1 MPSFASPARGG
12 HPFRV
17 VRRTVPAAL
26 WAVAALLACRDAQPA
41 ARDPVTDAANR
52 LAQAALRSDE
62 AYDLVSSLTT
72 EVGPRFAGTPG
83 EKAAQDWAE
92 RHLARLGFSQIR
104 KTEVFV
110 PRWVR
115 GEASFNVLEPF
126 AQAMPVLALGGSV
139 GTAAAGLTG
148 EIVAVPDIDALR
160 ALPAAA
166 VEGRIVFFTGRTERS
181 RDISRYRV
189 AVRARSEGASAAAAR
204 GASGVVIRSIST
216 SRERLPHTG
225 TVSYNISQPR
235 IPAVALS
242 NPDADA
248 LERQLATGRKVVVNL
263 RITARDLPQVRSA
276 NVIAE
281 FPGTDLAG
289 EIVLIGAHLDSW
301 DVGVGA
307 LDDGAGVAI
316 AMSAARL
323 AAQAQPRPRRTIRV
337 VLFANEEFGLSGAAR
352 YPVDEG
358 EAVDRHAVAMEA
370 DSGAGPVW
378 RLGGQFAAANW
389 PLVKKIHRIV
399 APLGVQLGDDQT
411 FGGADLQPLRR
422 LGVPI
427 LAPELDASRYFDVH
441 HSDNDTL
448 DQVDPAHL
456 RQSVAVFAVS
466 AYLAAMEPDAFGRVP
481 PPPAR

>member
-1 MPSFASPARGG
+1 MPSFASPAHGDPSG
-12 HPFRV
+12 RV
-17 VRRTVPAAL
+17 PRRILLAL
-26 WAVAALLACRDAQPA
+26 WTAAALLACAEAQPA
-41 ARDPVTDAANR
+41 GRDPVDAAAAR
-52 LAQAALRSDE
+52 LVQEALRSDE
-62 AYDLVSSLTT
+62 AYALVSSLTT

-83 EKAAQDWAE
+83 EQVAQAWAG
-92 RHLARLGFSQIR
+92 RQLARLGFSRIR
-104 KTEVFV
+104 KAEVFV

-115 GEASFNVLEPF
+115 GDASFAVLEPF
-126 AQAMPVLALGGSV
+126 AQSMPVLALGGSV
-139 GTAAAGLTG
+139 GTAAEGLTG
-148 EIVAVPDIDALR
+148 EIVAVPDLEALR
-160 ALPAAA
+160 ALPDAA
-166 VEGRIVFFTGRTERS
+166 VQGRIVFFTRRTERS

-189 AVRARSEGASAAAAR
+189 TVRARTEGASAAAAR
-204 GASGVVIRSIST
+204 GATGVVIRSIGT
-216 SRERLPHTG
+216 SQERLPHTG
-225 TVSYNISQPR
+225 TVSYHISQPR

-242 NPDADA
+242 NPDADS

-263 RITARDLPQVRSA
+263 RVTARDLPQVRSA

-281 FPGTDLAG
+281 FPGTDLAD
-289 EIVLIGAHLDSW
+289 EIVLVGAHLDSW

-323 AAQAQPRPRRTIRV
+323 ASQARPRPRRTIRV

-358 EAVDRHAVAMEA
+358 DGVARHAVAMEA

-378 RLGGQFAAANW
+378 RLGGQLGAANW
-389 PLVKKIHRIV
+389 PLLEKIHRIV
-399 APLGVQLGDDQT
+399 APLGVELGDAQV

-422 LGVPI
+422 LGVPV

-448 DQVDPAHL
+448 DKVDPGHL

-466 AYLAAMEPDAFGRVP
+466 AYLAAMAPQAFERLP
-481 PPPAR
+481 MPAAR